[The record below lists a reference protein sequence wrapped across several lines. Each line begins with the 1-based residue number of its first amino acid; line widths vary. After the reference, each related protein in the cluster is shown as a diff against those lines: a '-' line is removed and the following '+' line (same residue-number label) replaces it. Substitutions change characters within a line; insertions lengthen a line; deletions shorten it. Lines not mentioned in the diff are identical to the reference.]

1 MVLLSLYRCCAL
13 SSLALSLLVLAPPAA
28 RADDAITPPKI
39 DISRI
44 NDQPV
49 YPEGAKDRNEQGNT
63 VLSIYIDAKG
73 RSSNTTVETTSG
85 YADLDKAAVASV
97 WNLHFVSAS
106 KDGKDVASTIKV
118 TVHFQLTPLP
128 KPAVTESEV
137 YALADIGDKIVCKQ
151 PSPALGSHIMPA
163 RVCRTIK
170 EWDAI
175 AEQAKHHDSN
185 FQRGIV
191 AVPNH

>member
-1 MVLLSLYRCCAL
+1 MVYLPLYRCCAL

-28 RADDAITPPKI
+28 RADEAITPPKI

-49 YPEGAKDRNEQGNT
+49 YPDGARDKNERGNT
-63 VLSIYIDAKG
+63 VLSIYIDARG

-85 YADLDKAAVASV
+85 YADLDKTAVASV
-97 WNLHFVSAS
+97 WNLHFVPAS
-106 KDGKDVASTIKV
+106 QDGKDVAATIKV

-128 KPAVTESEV
+128 KPAVTESDV
-137 YALADIGDKIVCKQ
+137 YALADAGDKIACRQ
-151 PSPALGSHIMPA
+151 PSPAVGSHIMPP
-163 RVCRTIK
+163 RVCHTIK
-170 EWDAI
+170 EWDAM

-185 FQRGIV
+185 YQHGV
-191 AVPNH
+191 VQVPNH